1 MVLHRTIS
9 DMIAS
14 MELQRPRPTPVLPQ
28 WDLGVVL
35 EALNKPPYEP
45 LQEASFKHLTLKTVF
60 LLAMASAGRRSELHA
75 LRFDQN
81 YIQFKPKGAGVTL
94 YFSPEFMRKNQKPNQ
109 VNDPWYIPAIPTGK
123 PEFGA
128 PNCPVRALR
137 YYHRYLTEHPEL
149 RKGRR
154 RLFFP
159 IKDNN
164 AGKEL
169 SAPSI
174 SRWICTTIVDSHAA
188 IQDSKN
194 LSGSVKA
201 HEVRAVATSLQLF
214 NKADLHS
221 VMKAGRWSS
230 GGTFTSFYLRDL
242 CPQAESLQ
250 RAGPIVAAGIS
261 SRSPPPSQV
270 SIFYAFFLGCSFGEL
285 SGLLPSQKRGG
296 GSRGPQGDS
305 RLKVNLS
312 VGVTLCLPPWSQN

>member
-1 MVLHRTIS
+1 
-9 DMIAS
+9 
-14 MELQRPRPTPVLPQ
+14 
-28 WDLGVVL
+28 
-35 EALNKPPYEP
+35 
-45 LQEASFKHLTLKTVF
+45 
-60 LLAMASAGRRSELHA
+60 
-75 LRFDQN
+75 
-81 YIQFKPKGAGVTL
+81 
-94 YFSPEFMRKNQKPNQ
+94 MRKNQKPNQ

-137 YYHRYLTEHPEL
+137 YYHRYLTEQPEL
-149 RKGRR
+149 RKDRR
-154 RLFFP
+154 RLFVP

-169 SAPSI
+169 SASSI

-201 HEVRAVATSLQLF
+201 HEVRAVATSLQLL
-214 NKADLHS
+214 NKVDLHS

-250 RAGPIVAAGIS
+250 RAGPIVAAGDIVRIS
-261 SRSPPPSQV
+261 AS
-270 SIFYAFFLGCSFGEL
+270 
-285 SGLLPSQKRGG
+285 
-296 GSRGPQGDS
+296 
-305 RLKVNLS
+305 
-312 VGVTLCLPPWSQN
+312 